1 MRNSKSSRRKP
12 QILRKKWPPGK
23 VSAREE
29 NTKKNSSSG
38 KMVKIKMESHSFL
51 NRKETKRETVMR
63 LNKTLTMKNGREQ
76 TPLTTTMLMTIGSKT
91 TTTICLLLIGSM
103 EKSRKMTPVGSKV
116 LKTVADV
123 AKEVRKV
130 KARNLH
136 VKMAADLHA
145 PMALFSTEK
154 V

>member
-23 VSAREE
+23 VPAREE
-29 NTKKNSSSG
+29 NTKKNSISG

-51 NRKETKRETVMR
+51 NGKETKRETAMR
-63 LNKTLTMKNGREQ
+63 LSKTLTMKNGREK
-76 TPLTTTMLMTIGSKT
+76 TTLTTTMLMTIGSKM
-91 TTTICLLLIGSM
+91 TTICLLLIGRM

-130 KARNLH
+130 KARNLL